1 MTRFVGTPLRG
12 IEFSSVSDEA
22 ISARV
27 VNDSHARIRI
37 DAGGRITWS
46 SGSASGDVVLYRD
59 DANHLKTDDI
69 LEATGGLITL
79 TTNGTPTAELPNG
92 SIAVDTT
99 NNVFYFRSNNEWLE
113 VSSGANVTIQATEPL
128 DAESGDLWF
137 DSDTLVL
144 YILNGTSWVS
154 VSGSLTLAELDDV
167 DVSGVQE
174 GDILSYDGTS
184 WVPSLG
190 NNSKYAIAS
199 VIGDG
204 TTTEF
209 SVVHNFGS
217 RDVLVIARNN
227 ASPYENIEIGWESTD
242 SNTVGIIFSEPPAVD
257 GVRINVLYTGATTL
271 SGTYS
276 TTIGDGTSLQYLL
289 SHNLNT
295 RDINIVCREE
305 SSPYGVIDIA
315 WEATTVDTATI
326 YFSEPPALNDVRVTV
341 YSSQVL
347 FGGSSGG
354 GGGASSLDELSDV
367 AITSAA
373 NGQVLTYNGTSWVNQ
388 SAAATIDSLDDI
400 SDVNVSTAASGDF
413 LKFDGTNWVPQD
425 GVATETYVDT
435 AISNL
440 VDVAPAA
447 LDTLNELA
455 AALGD
460 DENFATT
467 VTNALADKAPLASP
481 GLTGTPT
488 APTAAYGTDTTQ
500 IATTEFV
507 QDAIGGFASDLN
519 GLSDVVITAPEE
531 FQGLSYDGT
540 NWVNGHIPL
549 VSYVRNAES
558 TTITTGTCVYLF
570 GSTGDHATV
579 KRADNSS
586 DTTSSKTVGVAGANI
601 LANENGPI
609 VTRGYVDGINLS
621 TGYTAGD
628 VLWLGENGAF
638 TTTKP
643 TAPDH
648 LVFIGVVVRATV
660 NGIIYVA
667 TQNGYELDELHDVAI
682 SGKISGDVLKY
693 NGSLWVNSQL
703 AINDLSDVDTAGI
716 DYNSLLIH
724 RSPGE
729 EQPPYWQTINA
740 NDFIGSFS
748 INSLEDVEATTFTE
762 GSLLVYDSSEGVNAW
777 VATLYDY
784 ALQTNQV
791 LFWDA
796 AESRWEN
803 RVITLGSDTVGNYV
817 SGLNAGTGI
826 SVSHT
831 PSEGSSPTV
840 SLNALLDDLSNVNTS
855 GQSFDGA
862 GGTLLYYNGTDWVVT
877 KNGPNGLYTS
887 PYSLRVSESISGG
900 SRYSSIQSSGIAVY
914 YGDSGGT
921 YSTNIG
927 VSGIEVYENGN
938 PIADFDSAKL
948 MFISGSNYVSIKKPT
963 TITGTNEITIPN
975 ATGTIALLGSIA
987 LGTDTT
993 GNYVSDVTA
1002 GTNISVSHTPGEGS
1016 SPTVAVVSTPQF
1028 SSLSLDKL
1036 QLGGWAG
1043 DTTIQ
1048 SLQGSVYIKPV
1059 GGYGLEVGETSSQLN
1074 GDLTVTGNLTV
1085 SGTTTTLNT
1094 ENLLVEDNVVILN
1107 SGVTGSPVLEAGI
1120 EVERGTRY
1128 NAKLFWDE
1136 YGTFGRWRVLYE
1148 HVEGGSANAP
1158 IALEGMTALNNLSG
1172 VFYEVVSSGDFLK
1185 HDGSNWTTGSIELG
1199 TDTTGNYVSDITA
1212 GLGVTV
1218 THTPGEGSS
1227 PTIAIGQDVAPQAEV
1242 NFTGVTSKKVQVGIT
1257 DDREIDTVSG
1267 NLTIDSAGGTVTID
1281 DDLVVT
1287 GNMTVSG
1294 ITTTINTA
1302 ELQVKDN
1309 IITLNSGAMFPT
1321 GNAGIEVNRGGG
1333 MYPTTAIRW
1342 NEMDDKWE
1350 FTNDGMTYTAIG
1362 GSVMSSSSSAALI
1375 TMDIGV

>member
-22 ISARV
+22 VSARV
-27 VNDSHARIRI
+27 VNDAHARIRI

-46 SGSASGDVVLYRD
+46 SGTASGDVTLYRD
-59 DANHLKTDDI
+59 GANHLKTDD
-69 LEATGGLITL
+69 LLQATGGLVTL
-79 TTNGTPTAELPNG
+79 TSNGVPQESLPNG
-92 SIAVDTT
+92 SIAVDVT
-99 NNVFYFRSNNEWLE
+99 NDVFYFRSNGEWLE

-144 YILNGTSWVS
+144 YILNGASWVS

-167 DVSGVQE
+167 NIASVQE

-209 SVVHNFGS
+209 SIVHNFGS

-242 SNTVGIIFSEPPAVD
+242 SNTVGIIFSDPPAVD

-295 RDINIVCREE
+295 RDINVVCREA

-315 WEATTVDTATI
+315 WEATTVDTATV
-326 YFSEPPALNDVRVTV
+326 YFSESPALNDVRVTV
-341 YSSQVL
+341 YSSHVL

-388 SAAATIDSLDDI
+388 SPAATIDSLDDI
-400 SDVNVSTAASGDF
+400 SDVNVASAASGDF

-425 GVATETYVDT
+425 GIATETYVDT

-440 VDVAPAA
+440 VDVAPVA

-488 APTAAYGTDTTQ
+488 APTAVYGTDTTQ

-507 QDAIGGFASDLN
+507 QDAIDGFASDLN

-540 NWVNGHIPL
+540 NWVNSHIPL

-558 TTITTGTCVYLF
+558 TTITTGTCVYIF
-570 GSTGDHATV
+570 GATGDHATV
-579 KRADNSS
+579 KRADNNS
-586 DTTSSKTVGVAGANI
+586 DTTSSKTIGVAAANI
-601 LANENGPI
+601 TASNNGPI

-621 TGYTAGD
+621 TGYAAGD

-638 TTTKP
+638 TKTKP

-667 TQNGYELDELHDVAI
+667 TQNGYELDELHDVSI
-682 SGKISGDVLKY
+682 NGKTSGDVLKY

-703 AINDLSDVDTAGI
+703 AINDLSDV
-716 DYNSLLIH
+716 
-724 RSPGE
+724 
-729 EQPPYWQTINA
+729 
-740 NDFIGSFS
+740 
-748 INSLEDVEATTFTE
+748 
-762 GSLLVYDSSEGVNAW
+762 
-777 VATLYDY
+777 
-784 ALQTNQV
+784 
-791 LFWDA
+791 
-796 AESRWEN
+796 
-803 RVITLGSDTVGNYV
+803 
-817 SGLNAGTGI
+817 
-826 SVSHT
+826 
-831 PSEGSSPTV
+831 
-840 SLNALLDDLSNVNTS
+840 NTS
-855 GQSFDGA
+855 GQSFNGA
-862 GGTLLYYNGTDWVVT
+862 GGTLLYYNGTNWVVT
-877 KNGPNGLYTS
+877 ENGPNGLYTS
-887 PYSLRVSESISGG
+887 PYSLQVSESISGG
-900 SRYSSIQSSGIAVY
+900 SRYSSIESSGISVY
-914 YGDSGGT
+914 YGDSGGA
-921 YSTNIG
+921 YSTSIG

-993 GNYVSDVTA
+993 GNYVSDVNA
-1002 GTNISVSHTPGEGS
+1002 GTGVS
-1016 SPTVAVVSTPQF
+1016 
-1028 SSLSLDKL
+1028 
-1036 QLGGWAG
+1036 
-1043 DTTIQ
+1043 
-1048 SLQGSVYIKPV
+1048 
-1059 GGYGLEVGETSSQLN
+1059 
-1074 GDLTVTGNLTV
+1074 
-1085 SGTTTTLNT
+1085 
-1094 ENLLVEDNVVILN
+1094 
-1107 SGVTGSPVLEAGI
+1107 
-1120 EVERGTRY
+1120 
-1128 NAKLFWDE
+1128 
-1136 YGTFGRWRVLYE
+1136 
-1148 HVEGGSANAP
+1148 
-1158 IALEGMTALNNLSG
+1158 
-1172 VFYEVVSSGDFLK
+1172 
-1185 HDGSNWTTGSIELG
+1185 
-1199 TDTTGNYVSDITA
+1199 
-1212 GLGVTV
+1212 V

-1227 PTIAIGQDVAPQAEV
+1227 PTIAIGQAVGTTDNPTFAGITADGVRIGITTANEIDTSSGNLTLDSASGTVIVDDNLRINNGAIQIM
-1242 NFTGVTSKKVQVGIT
+1242 NSGGSQTLHMGGTSITGTGAVTIQTSSTPNGYINLMDEVGIYSSKSLVFYNVSTGNKITLAQSTVGSNIVVTLPSSSGTIAIGQPVGTT
-1257 DDREIDTVSG
+1257 DNVQFNDVTVSG
-1267 NLTIDSAGGTVTID
+1267 NLTVNG
-1281 DDLVVT
+1281 
-1287 GNMTVSG
+1287 
-1294 ITTTINTA
+1294 TTTTLNTT
-1302 ELQVKDN
+1302 ELLVEDN
-1309 IITLNSGAMFPT
+1309 IITLNYGAISPSN
-1321 GNAGIEVNRGGG
+1321 NAGIEVNRGLANFK
-1333 MYPTTAIRW
+1333 PAIRW
-1342 NEMDDKWE
+1342 NEMSDKWE
-1350 FTNDGMTYTAIG
+1350 FTNDGTAYTAIG
-1362 GSVMSSSSSAALI
+1362 GSVMSSSSNAALI

>member
-22 ISARV
+22 VSARV
-27 VNDSHARIRI
+27 VNDAHARIRI

-46 SGSASGDVVLYRD
+46 SGTASGDVTLYRD
-59 DANHLKTDDI
+59 GANHLKTDD
-69 LEATGGLITL
+69 LLQATGGLVTL
-79 TTNGTPTAELPNG
+79 TSNGVPQESLPNG
-92 SIAVDTT
+92 SIAVDVT
-99 NNVFYFRSNNEWLE
+99 NDVFYFRSNGEWLE

-144 YILNGTSWVS
+144 YILNGASWVS

-167 DVSGVQE
+167 NIASVQE

-209 SVVHNFGS
+209 SIVHNFGS

-242 SNTVGIIFSEPPAVD
+242 SNTVGIIFSDPPAVD

-295 RDINIVCREE
+295 RDINVVCREA

-315 WEATTVDTATI
+315 WEATTVDTATV
-326 YFSEPPALNDVRVTV
+326 YFSESPALNDVRVTV

-388 SAAATIDSLDDI
+388 SPAATIDSLDDI
-400 SDVNVSTAASGDF
+400 ADVNVSAASSGDF

-425 GVATETYVDT
+425 GIATETYVDT

-440 VDVAPAA
+440 VDVAPTA

-488 APTAAYGTDTTQ
+488 APTAVYGTDTTQ

-540 NWVNGHIPL
+540 NWVNSHIPL

-558 TTITTGTCVYLF
+558 TTITTGTCVYIF
-570 GSTGDHATV
+570 GATGDHATV
-579 KRADNSS
+579 KRADNNS
-586 DTTSSKTVGVAGANI
+586 DTTSSKTIGVAAANI
-601 LANENGPI
+601 TASNNGPI

-621 TGYTAGD
+621 TGYAAGD

-638 TTTKP
+638 TKTKP

-648 LVFIGVVVRATV
+648 LVFIGVVVRATN

-667 TQNGYELDELHDVAI
+667 TQNGYELDELHDVSI
-682 SGKISGDVLKY
+682 NGKTSGDVLKY

-703 AINDLSDVDTAGI
+703 AINDLSDVNTTGVGL
-716 DYNSLLIH
+716 NSLLIYK
-724 RSPGE
+724 SPGE
-729 EQPPYWQTINA
+729 EAPPYWQPINA
-740 NDFIGSFS
+740 DTFINGYS
-748 INSLEDVEATTFTE
+748 INSLYDVEATTYTE
-762 GSLLVYDSSEGVNAW
+762 GSILVFDTSASVNAW
-777 VATLYDY
+777 VATVYDS

-796 AESRWEN
+796 TESRWEN
-803 RVITLGSDTVGNYV
+803 RVITLGSDT
-817 SGLNAGTGI
+817 A
-826 SVSHT
+826 
-831 PSEGSSPTV
+831 
-840 SLNALLDDLSNVNTS
+840 
-855 GQSFDGA
+855 
-862 GGTLLYYNGTDWVVT
+862 
-877 KNGPNGLYTS
+877 
-887 PYSLRVSESISGG
+887 
-900 SRYSSIQSSGIAVY
+900 
-914 YGDSGGT
+914 
-921 YSTNIG
+921 
-927 VSGIEVYENGN
+927 
-938 PIADFDSAKL
+938 
-948 MFISGSNYVSIKKPT
+948 
-963 TITGTNEITIPN
+963 
-975 ATGTIALLGSIA
+975 
-987 LGTDTT
+987 

-1002 GTNISVSHTPGEGS
+1002 GT
-1016 SPTVAVVSTPQF
+1016 
-1028 SSLSLDKL
+1028 
-1036 QLGGWAG
+1036 
-1043 DTTIQ
+1043 
-1048 SLQGSVYIKPV
+1048 
-1059 GGYGLEVGETSSQLN
+1059 
-1074 GDLTVTGNLTV
+1074 
-1085 SGTTTTLNT
+1085 
-1094 ENLLVEDNVVILN
+1094 
-1107 SGVTGSPVLEAGI
+1107 
-1120 EVERGTRY
+1120 
-1128 NAKLFWDE
+1128 
-1136 YGTFGRWRVLYE
+1136 
-1148 HVEGGSANAP
+1148 
-1158 IALEGMTALNNLSG
+1158 
-1172 VFYEVVSSGDFLK
+1172 
-1185 HDGSNWTTGSIELG
+1185 
-1199 TDTTGNYVSDITA
+1199 
-1212 GLGVTV
+1212 GVTV
-1218 THTPGEGSS
+1218 THTPSEGSS
-1227 PTIAIGQDVAPQAEV
+1227 PTIAIGQAVGTTDNPTFAGITADGVRIGITTANEIDTSSGNLTLDSASGTVIVDDNLRINNGAIQIM
-1242 NFTGVTSKKVQVGIT
+1242 NSGGSQTLHMGGTTITGTGTVKIQTSSTPNGYINLMDEVGIYSSKSLVFYNVSTGNKITLAQSTVGSDIVVTLPSSSGTIAIGQPVGTT
-1257 DDREIDTVSG
+1257 DNVQFNDVTVSG
-1267 NLTIDSAGGTVTID
+1267 NLTVNG
-1281 DDLVVT
+1281 
-1287 GNMTVSG
+1287 
-1294 ITTTINTA
+1294 TTTTLNTT
-1302 ELQVKDN
+1302 ELLVEDN
-1309 IITLNSGAMFPT
+1309 IITLNHGAISPVN
-1321 GNAGIEVNRGGG
+1321 NAGIEVNRG
-1333 MYPTTAIRW
+1333 MINFKPAIRW
-1342 NEMDDKWE
+1342 NEMSDKWE
-1350 FTNDGMTYTAIG
+1350 FTNDGTAYTAIG
-1362 GSVMSSSSSAALI
+1362 GSVMSSSSNAALI